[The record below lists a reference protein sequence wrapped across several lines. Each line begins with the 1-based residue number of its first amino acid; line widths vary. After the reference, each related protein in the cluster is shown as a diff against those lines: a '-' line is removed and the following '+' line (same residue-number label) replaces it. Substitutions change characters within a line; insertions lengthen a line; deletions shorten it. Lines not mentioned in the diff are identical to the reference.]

1 MSFLVSLSD
10 ELIETSPFFAMIS
23 SLTRFISTSSFSIST
38 RTVLPTAGFAAFFA
52 VAVVFLFFAGAASA
66 FVAAF
71 AALFSLLFAA
81 FAAFSSSSFFSF
93 SSCAACFADSSS
105 FISNGPTTAFFTSE
119 TFSMAALTVSR
130 LSFVK

>member
-81 FAAFSSSSFFSF
+81 FASFFSF